1 MTVKKLVFAIAHSL
15 IALSLLACPLAVAQ
29 SGTACQPGTAAVCPP
44 LPAADIDGIWAIQSA
59 SAQQLRDA
67 SYFSIRAAQGGLL
80 VIIRLGSSDWQAY
93 VTTLLGNSAT
103 VVTITTQAINS
114 WRIDFVSAQQAT
126 ITGLTCILN
135 GSGGGPVPLG
145 ASPTV
150 GSTDPASTPDV
161 VGAPIYLGNRCFVP
175 QGAML
180 ALSKVL

>member
-1 MTVKKLVFAIAHSL
+1 MIVRKLVFAIV
-15 IALSLLACPLAVAQ
+15 LSLVASLPALAQ
-29 SGTACQPGTAAVCPP
+29 TGTTVTCQPGTAAVCPP

-59 SAQQLRDA
+59 SAQELRDA

-103 VVTITTQAINS
+103 VVTLTTQAINS
-114 WRIDFVSAQQAT
+114 WRVDFLSAQQAT
-126 ITGLTCILN
+126 ITGLRCILN
-135 GSGGGPVPLG
+135 GSGGPVPLG

-150 GSTDPASTPDV
+150 GSTPDV
-161 VGAPIYLGNRCFVP
+161 VGAPIYLGNRCLVP
-175 QGAML
+175 EGAKF